1 MCKFIKKLRVNDF
14 FLCWIGLFFKK
25 MKKNMIVKLK
35 KKIKNW
41 KKVIKLILFDSFC
54 VCVKMRNIF
63 FFFVKNIDK
72 FLSIVFYFDSIFLL
86 FLYYDYVFKIYEINE

>member
-1 MCKFIKKLRVNDF
+1 MIF

-35 KKIKNW
+35 KKKLK

-72 FLSIVFYFDSIFLL
+72 FLNIVFYMYFDSIFYYFYIMIM
-86 FLYYDYVFKIYEINE
+86 FL